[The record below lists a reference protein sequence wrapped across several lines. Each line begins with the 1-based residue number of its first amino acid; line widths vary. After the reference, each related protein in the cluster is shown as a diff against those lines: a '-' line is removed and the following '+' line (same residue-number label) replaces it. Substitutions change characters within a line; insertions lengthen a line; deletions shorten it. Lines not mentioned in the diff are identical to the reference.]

1 MLFLFQVVLK
11 EKEAMEWK
19 RKYEESRQEVEEMR
33 WVQRFLCPCELW
45 RVTLASFPDPP
56 TPITSNPLNTLPI
69 NKSVQNVHA
78 LHMFLSWYDTPQI
91 KMRWSGSTVLNPCA
105 VNHASLCLQH
115 MHQPQSTS
123 QSVYLFPTL
132 FLKSSIRSKPIK
144 DGLNVSDVPGVGAGE
159 ERE

>member
-1 MLFLFQVVLK
+1 MWKAHVCEVMLFLFQVVLK

-19 RKYEESRQEVEEMR
+19 RKYEESRREVEEMR
-33 WVQRFLCPCELW
+33 WVFSQDKDSCAIVSCDEWGLHHFLTP
-45 RVTLASFPDPP
+45 TPH
-56 TPITSNPLNTLPI
+56 TPITSYPLNTLPI
-69 NKSVQNVHA
+69 NKNVQNVHA

-91 KMRWSGSTVLNPCA
+91 KMRWSGSTIWNPRA

-132 FLKSSIRSKPIK
+132 FFEVELK
-144 DGLNVSDVPGVGAGE
+144 
-159 ERE
+159 